1 MTDIWTTAYLA
12 GLASPEDTLPFIPP
26 SRAFTAQTVRQ
37 AVRLGRGGTSV
48 RLVLSNEF
56 GHAPLVIDEV
66 AVSDNDAR
74 AVLPAL
80 HHGGAR
86 WEIPAGQTATSDPVP
101 LTIGAGEELQ
111 VSCYLSGNTE
121 PATFLHSAQRTGEV
135 APGNQLGQHQLTDPE
150 RFTSLYWIAKI
161 LTDAPANG
169 PVIVAFGDSIT
180 RGDRTADDRDQRY
193 PDHLQR
199 RLHAAGADGAVVL
212 NAGIGGN
219 RLLRPRVGPSMTD
232 RFDRDVL
239 GVAETT
245 HVVIMAGINDVALSA
260 VLGQQR
266 PTAGD
271 IADGLL
277 ELAHRAQQHG
287 IQPILGTTTPFA
299 FASRPSDS
307 PVAKDN
313 EDIRQAINHAL
324 TTQKDWPTA
333 DFAASLAA
341 PDDPARLAPAYDSG
355 DGFHPA
361 DAGANA
367 LANAVDL
374 AMFA

>member
-121 PATFLHSAQRTGEV
+121 PATFRTPRSG
-135 APGNQLGQHQLTDPE
+135 
-150 RFTSLYWIAKI
+150 
-161 LTDAPANG
+161 PA
-169 PVIVAFGDSIT
+169 
-180 RGDRTADDRDQRY
+180 R
-193 PDHLQR
+193 
-199 RLHAAGADGAVVL
+199 
-212 NAGIGGN
+212 
-219 RLLRPRVGPSMTD
+219 
-232 RFDRDVL
+232 
-239 GVAETT
+239 
-245 HVVIMAGINDVALSA
+245 
-260 VLGQQR
+260 
-266 PTAGD
+266 
-271 IADGLL
+271 
-277 ELAHRAQQHG
+277 
-287 IQPILGTTTPFA
+287 
-299 FASRPSDS
+299 SRPATNSASTNSRTPNGS
-307 PVAKDN
+307 PPS
-313 EDIRQAINHAL
+313 
-324 TTQKDWPTA
+324 TG
-333 DFAASLAA
+333 SL
-341 PDDPARLAPAYDSG
+341 RS
-355 DGFHPA
+355 
-361 DAGANA
+361 
-367 LANAVDL
+367 
-374 AMFA
+374 